1 MLRIQFLC
9 ESLKAADDFPFCS
22 MAGLATFANWLS
34 LLYTAR
40 ALICFPQ
47 MLIPFNIKFW
57 FSQQQPWM
65 RAKGVLSFFFFF
77 RFERLRF
84 SWRRFQ
90 LTAWSQQ
97 RGLSF
102 RYKSIPHSSPSYWR
116 QAKRRKK
123 LEWVDG
129 GFLKCHTLICQ
140 WCVLIPSGDAIDG
153 AEGLKSTVEPAA

>member
-1 MLRIQFLC
+1 MIFLSVPWRALQHSPTGFLC
-9 ESLKAADDFPFCS
+9 STQPVHWSVFLRCWSPSISNFDFLNSSPGWEQKESCLF
-22 MAGLATFANWLS
+22 
-34 LLYTAR
+34 
-40 ALICFPQ
+40 
-47 MLIPFNIKFW
+47 
-57 FSQQQPWM
+57 
-65 RAKGVLSFFFFF
+65 FFFFF

>member
-1 MLRIQFLC
+1 MRVF
-9 ESLKAADDFPFCS
+9 ESC
-22 MAGLATFANWLS
+22 
-34 LLYTAR
+34 R
-40 ALICFPQ
+40 
-47 MLIPFNIKFW
+47 W
-57 FSQQQPWM
+57 FSFLFHGGPCNIRQLAFFALHSPCIDLFSSDVDPLQYQILIFSTAALDESK
-65 RAKGVLSFFFFF
+65 RSLVFFFFFF